1 MKKKELRNQQ
11 PNELKKMLIELR
23 KELMQENA
31 QIAIGTL
38 PKNPGKIRHAK
49 RSIATILTLLHKK
62 EVPVNE

>member
-1 MKKKELRNQQ
+1 
-11 PNELKKMLIELR
+11 MLIELR